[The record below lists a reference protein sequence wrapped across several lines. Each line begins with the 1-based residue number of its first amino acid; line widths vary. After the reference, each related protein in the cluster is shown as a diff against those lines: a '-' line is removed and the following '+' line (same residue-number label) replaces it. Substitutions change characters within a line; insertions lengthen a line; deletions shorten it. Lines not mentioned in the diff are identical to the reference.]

1 MLSQICCRFIVRGSI
16 PAITLAALVA
26 AQSPAAA
33 QSAGPQSNPG
43 MFENLSLFAG
53 PDGSKQP
60 QDLGINANMGVRV
73 AANWAFPLFERMKIG
88 AQLGA
93 ASNFSSNA
101 VHVLDQ
107 INGPRHRSQTFFTM
121 GVFQRP
127 SPRLN
132 WGLVYD
138 VSFEDYYD
146 NFRFSQW
153 RGQAGYGVTRNNE
166 VGVWFTKAAHGASG
180 IMGSTAVRLDP
191 ITQLNVY
198 TRHTWANAAQTSV
211 WVGMA
216 SAHNDVVWVF
226 PDNSRDTH
234 VVVYGAE
241 LSMPLSDRF
250 AITGS
255 TNLITPASTGTVD
268 AFLGLTFYPGRSGFR
283 TARNTFAPIAAVANN
298 PTMAINL
305 RR

>member
-1 MLSQICCRFIVRGSI
+1 MLNHICSRFISRGSI
-16 PAITLAALVA
+16 PAIAVAALLGTH
-26 AQSPAAA
+26 SPAAA
-33 QSAGPQSNPG
+33 QSTSPQSTPG
-43 MFENLSLFAG
+43 IFENLSLFAG
-53 PDGSKQP
+53 PDGSKHP

-73 AANWAFPLFERMKIG
+73 AAIWAFPLFDRMKIG

-93 ASNFSSNA
+93 ASNYSYDA

-107 INGPRHRSQTFFTM
+107 IDGPGHRTQQFFTM

-127 SPRLN
+127 TPRLS

-138 VSFEDYYD
+138 VSFEHYYD
-146 NFRFSQW
+146 NFRFTQW
-153 RGQAGYGVTRNNE
+153 RGQAGYGVTSNND
-166 VGVWFTKAAHGASG
+166 VGVWFTKAAQGANG
-180 IMGSTAVRLDP
+180 TMGTTPVRLDP

-241 LSMPLSDRF
+241 LSMPLSEHF

-283 TARNTFAPIAAVANN
+283 AARNTYAPIAAVANN

-305 RR
+305 HR

>member
-1 MLSQICCRFIVRGSI
+1 MLNHICSRFISRGSI
-16 PAITLAALVA
+16 PAIAVAALLGTH
-26 AQSPAAA
+26 SPAAA
-33 QSAGPQSNPG
+33 QSTSPQSTPG
-43 MFENLSLFAG
+43 IFENLSLFAG

-73 AANWAFPLFERMKIG
+73 AANWAFPLFDRMKIG

-93 ASNFSSNA
+93 ASNYSVDA

-107 INGPRHRSQTFFTM
+107 ISGPGHRTQQFFTM

-127 SPRLN
+127 SQRFN

-138 VSFEDYYD
+138 VSFEHYYD
-146 NFRFSQW
+146 NFRFTQW
-153 RGQAGYGVTRNNE
+153 RGQAGYGVTSNNE
-166 VGVWFTKAAHGASG
+166 VGVWFTKAGQGANG
-180 IMGSTAVRLDP
+180 TMGTTPVRLDP

-241 LSMPLSDRF
+241 LSMPLSEHF

-283 TARNTFAPIAAVANN
+283 AARNTYAPIAAVANN

-305 RR
+305 HR